1 MADRINVTSFGAR
14 LSLLQMWSR
23 GRDPAAK
30 TRQIAIKPRDYQ
42 MRRRRGPFDGAEKN
56 SQAFSSELHGC
67 WDTRLRLYGIF
78 DCGRQNGV
86 FYYSDDH
93 PACCEICDNFL
104 TRCVLS
110 LLRSDRPGNKNQ
122 KNWSQSAE
130 NHRQ

>member
-1 MADRINVTSFGAR
+1 MANRINVTSFGPR
-14 LSLLQMWSR
+14 LSLLQTRSG
-23 GRDPAAK
+23 GRDPAMK
-30 TRQIAIKPRDYQ
+30 TRQIAIKPRDNQ
-42 MRRRRGPFDGAEKN
+42 MRRGRSPFYGAKKN
-56 SQAFSSELHGC
+56 SQTFGSKRYGRG
-67 WDTRLRLYGIF
+67 DTRLRFYGIF
-78 DCGRQNGV
+78 DGGCQNGV